1 MADSCTSWVKF
12 ASKCFIQFD
21 AIINGIV
28 FLIELPG
35 CPLLVYGNTAD
46 CFCRVLLPRA
56 LAEFISANSFCGV
69 GILRISCSSLRMSM
83 NNGAFTLRLSVWCFL
98 CLTLLWL
105 EPGALRWIATAET
118 GVQGLFLFLP
128 IILLGMVFMKA
139 GHQVEAGSFESV
151 S

>member
-12 ASKCFIQFD
+12 ASKCFIEFD

-46 CFCRVLLPRA
+46 CFCSMLLPRA
-56 LAEFISANSFCGV
+56 LAEFISANRFCGV
-69 GILRISCSSLRMSM
+69 GILRISCSSFRMSM
-83 NNGAFTLRLSVWCFL
+83 NNGGLHFGFQFGCFL
-98 CLTLLWL
+98 FLILLWL
-105 EPGALRWIATAET
+105 EPVALRWIATAEA
-118 GVQGLFLFLP
+118 GVQSRSLFLP
-128 IILLGMVFMKA
+128 ITLLGTVFMKS
-139 GHQVEAGSFESV
+139 GPQVEAGSFESV